1 MIHEPLSVVT
11 NAKCWWT
18 EQKPS
23 TLELQRLYLA
33 PVIPPAEVGSR
44 RNRGHRRPPALAPN
58 FKPGILASN
67 PASLRAL
74 ACHSA
79 PLRFKP
85 VRIECNMWGCYA
97 KTVDPPLECCGIR
110 PPCTSCSL
118 ELCDSTCAY
127 SVWGWNK
134 NRITFPCTAI
144 TKTWM
149 WFGHMGFSYCG
160 GAI

>member
-33 PVIPPAEVGSR
+33 PVIHPAEVGSR
-44 RNRGHRRPPALAPN
+44 RNRGHRRPPALAPTLN
-58 FKPGILASN
+58 LEFLHLIPPPFALWPVIQHRCASSRC
-67 PASLRAL
+67 ALSVICGGVMLR
-74 ACHSA
+74 
-79 PLRFKP
+79 R
-85 VRIECNMWGCYA
+85 W
-97 KTVDPPLECCGIR
+97 TPPLECGGIR
-110 PPCTSCSL
+110 PPCTSRSL

-144 TKTWM
+144 TKTWT
-149 WFGHMGFSYCG
+149 WFGHMGFSHCG